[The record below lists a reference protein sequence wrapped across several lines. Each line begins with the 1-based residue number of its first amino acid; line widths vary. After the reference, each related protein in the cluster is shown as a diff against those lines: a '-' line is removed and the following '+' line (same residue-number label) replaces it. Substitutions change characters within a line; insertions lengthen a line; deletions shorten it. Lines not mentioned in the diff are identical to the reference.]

1 MNIKRFGKRQNQML
15 DQLCESVICSS
26 DLENWE
32 QTAISCVNNIENL
45 ESLGVK
51 PEILEISAQHQLD
64 NYSAAILYHS
74 NHVV

>member
-1 MNIKRFGKRQNQML
+1 MQHGKDTEFVMYVDNFL
-15 DQLCESVICSS
+15 S
-26 DLENWE
+26 
-32 QTAISCVNNIENL
+32 IENL

-51 PEILEISAQHQLD
+51 PEILEISAKHQLD